1 MYTGKQGDTVE
12 KGLPSRVVKSLT
24 QEMKGKNF
32 HVYFDNFFNSFDLLN
47 DLVSD
52 DIYAC
57 GTARSNRRG
66 FPEALKKLSSQTG
79 IYTYTY
85 IVGLFVGCIYNS

>member
-12 KGLPSRVVKSLT
+12 KGLSAHVVKSLT
-24 QEMKGKNF
+24 EDLKGQNCP
-32 HVYFDNFFNSFDLLN
+32 VCFDNFFNTFELLN

-52 DIYAC
+52 NILAC

-66 FPEALKKLSSQTG
+66 FPERLKKVKFANR
-79 IYTYTY
+79 Y
-85 IVGLFVGCIYNS
+85 I

>member
-66 FPEALKKLSSQTG
+66 FPEALKKLKFANRYIH
-79 IYTYTY
+79 IYIHSGFVRGVY
-85 IVGLFVGCIYNS
+85 I